1 MNKDYQYKYPD
12 VIQQTE
18 ESYPQMTEEFWKI
31 CHEQYETFC
40 LKNSNY
46 GTGNVAVGTSLTT
59 QDDVQLSLTGLFFR
73 INDKVQRFKQLVV
86 LGKKDNVGEAIDDT
100 FQDLSVYGI
109 IAQLVKRGKWAK

>member
-1 MNKDYQYKYPD
+1 MNKPYQYKNIE
-12 VIQQTE
+12 VVKQTE

-46 GTGNVAVGTSLTT
+46 GTGNVAVGTLLSTP
-59 QDDVQLSLTGLFFR
+59 DDVQVSLMGLWFR
-73 INDKVQRFKQLVV
+73 LQDKISRLKQLVV
-86 LGKKDNVGEAIDDT
+86 LGKRDNVGEAIDDT

>member
-1 MNKDYQYKYPD
+1 MKKGYQYKYND

-46 GTGNVAVGTSLTT
+46 GTGNVAVGTALSTP
-59 QDDVQLSLTGLFFR
+59 DDVQLSLMGLWFR
-73 INDKVQRFKQLVV
+73 LQDKISRLKQLVMFNKPDV
-86 LGKKDNVGEAIDDT
+86 VGESVNDT
-100 FQDLSVYGI
+100 YQDLSVYGI
-109 IAQLVKRGKWAK
+109 IAQIVLRNKWAK